1 MICTNYQ
8 DKNLKK
14 MIEVGEDIFQLLF
27 LLLEI
32 EMQKQVN

>member
-8 DKNLKK
+8 DKETKK
-14 MIEVGEDIFQLLF
+14 VVEVGEDIFQLLM

-32 EMQKQVN
+32 EMQKQVC